1 MNESY
6 LLKTAA
12 TRPLLLRIPI
22 YLRLSGPGWLQGA
35 MTLGGGS
42 LVTSLMIGAVYGYEL
57 LWLQPL
63 AMLIGCIML
72 FALSHQ
78 TLSTGEEPY
87 QAMRK
92 HVHPG
97 LAWAWAWAALLSSV
111 IWGFSHYPLSAGMLE
126 EIIAVSTNFSLRQKG
141 GALRDLY
148 LLLLGILIWMSC
160 AYMAWN
166 YGRGGRYVALFENL
180 IKILSG

>member
-1 MNESY
+1 MNEPY

-63 AMLIGCIML
+63 AMLIGCIM
-72 FALSHQ
+72 
-78 TLSTGEEPY
+78 
-87 QAMRK
+87 
-92 HVHPG
+92 
-97 LAWAWAWAALLSSV
+97 SV
-111 IWGFSHYPLSAGMLE
+111 SYTH
-126 EIIAVSTNFSLRQKG
+126 LR
-141 GALRDLY
+141 AH
-148 LLLLGILIWMSC
+148 
-160 AYMAWN
+160 
-166 YGRGGRYVALFENL
+166 ET
-180 IKILSG
+180 